1 MPGSQAMNAHN
12 MSPLT
17 VFEPWPA
24 HIREVWG
31 RQPTVVRH
39 TLHRSPLLSMAA
51 LADLIDSYPR
61 SHYSLINMGARG
73 ERRFWKEGD
82 IAGMKGAD
90 VIDWIAS
97 GRMWLNLRRVDE
109 VDGRYGDLL
118 RAAYDEIAANAPGE
132 AMTNISMGLLI
143 SSPGAQVYY
152 HCDLPGQAL
161 WQVHGRKRILIYPNT
176 APFLEPWMLEDIA
189 VLGVEVDM
197 PYHEW
202 FDAYAQGFDLEPG
215 DMAHWPLN
223 APHRVENYDVLNVS
237 ITSEHWSRTI
247 ARKHHVNMGNGLLR
261 HRYGRTAKSRS
272 IEGVSYLAKAALQKL
287 SHRSAWLAKQRA
299 GKRPI
304 EFRLDP
310 AVRGGV
316 LPLDPAAS

>member
-12 MSPLT
+12 MFPLT

-237 ITSEHWSRTI
+237 ITSEHWSRSI
-247 ARKHHVNMGNGLLR
+247 ARAHHINMGNGLLR
-261 HRYGRTAKSRS
+261 HRYGWTAKSRKIS
-272 IEGVSYLAKAALQKL
+272 GPSYVAKAALQKYA
-287 SHRSAWLAKQRA
+287 HKGWLAKQRA

-304 EFRLDP
+304 EFKLDP

-316 LPLDPAAS
+316 TLVEPAAS

>member
-12 MSPLT
+12 LNPLT
-17 VFEPWPA
+17 VFEPWPPHA
-24 HIREVWG
+24 AEVWG
-31 RQPTVVRH
+31 REPTVVRH
-39 TLHRSPLLSMAA
+39 NLHRSPLLSMAA
-51 LADLIDSYPR
+51 LAALIDAYPR
-61 SHYSLINMGARG
+61 SHYSLINMSARG

-90 VIDWIAS
+90 VIEWIAA

-118 RAAYDEIAANAPGE
+118 RAAYDEIARNAPGE
-132 AMTNISMGLLI
+132 AMDNVSMGILI

-161 WQVHGRKRILIYPNT
+161 WQVHGRKKILIYP
-176 APFLEPWMLEDIA
+176 AASPFLEPSMLEDIA

-197 PYHEW
+197 PYHDW
-202 FDAYAQGFDLEPG
+202 FDAQARSFDLEAG

-261 HRYGRTAKSRS
+261 HRYGWTARSRKIS
-272 IEGVSYLAKAALQKL
+272 GPSYFAKAALQKL
-287 SHRSAWLAKQRA
+287 SRKSKWLARQRA

-310 AVRGGV
+310 ATRGGV
-316 LPLDPAAS
+316 LAIEPAVS

>member
-1 MPGSQAMNAHN
+1 MPGSQAMNAH
-12 MSPLT
+12 MMAPHT
-17 VFEPWPA
+17 VFEPWPT
-24 HIREVWG
+24 HIKEVWG
-31 RQPTVVRH
+31 TQPTMVRH
-39 TLHRSPLLSMAA
+39 NLHRSPLLSMSALAA
-51 LADLIDSYPR
+51 LIDAYPR

-82 IAGMKGAD
+82 IGGLKGAD
-90 VIDWIAS
+90 VIEWIAS
-97 GRMWLNLRRVDE
+97 GRMWLNMRRVDE
-109 VDGRYGDLL
+109 VDTRYGDLL
-118 RAAYDEIAANAPGE
+118 RAAYDEIAANVPGE
-132 AMTNISMGLLI
+132 PMDNVSMGILI

-152 HCDLPGQAL
+152 HSDLPGQAL

-176 APFLEPWMLEDIA
+176 PPFLSPQSLEDIA

-197 PYHEW
+197 PYHAW
-202 FDAYAQGFDLEPG
+202 FDSFAQSFDLEGG

-261 HRYGRTAKSRS
+261 HRHGWTARSRKIS
-272 IEGVSYLAKAALQKL
+272 GPSYYAKAALQKL
-287 SHRSAWLAKQRA
+287 SHKSAWLTRQRA

-316 LPLDPAAS
+316 LPTDAAAS